1 MNQDQLLQRAERLC
15 IQRGIRFTPTR

>member
-15 IQRGIRFTPTR
+15 IQRGIRFTP